1 MLIISLHSGGRKGS
15 RMDHEDV
22 PRRTIKKKDKQASL
36 MHALLGYSVHSGTA
50 TMASSLIVL
59 EEFVQ
64 LFDPTN
70 WVSVG
75 LRNIKKTAYSEC
87 DTDALQRVPNGERH
101 EA

>member
-59 EEFVQ
+59 EEFV
-64 LFDPTN
+64 
-70 WVSVG
+70 
-75 LRNIKKTAYSEC
+75 
-87 DTDALQRVPNGERH
+87 
-101 EA
+101 